1 MRKSLLTIAVSA
13 SLAIAACSDEKSAT
27 QPEADGAVSQ
37 AASAVEPDAP
47 EAEVATLPNP
57 LLKPS
62 PLQYQAPE
70 FDKIKTEHFM
80 PAFEAGLLESTAD
93 IQAIRENPAPA
104 TFDNTIVELETAG
117 ELLDRVVGLFFG
129 ASVLNS
135 NEEIQKL
142 KSEIAPRLTE
152 HRDNIYLDSALFARV
167 EQIYQQKAELS
178 GEDQRL
184 VDHYHKKFVR
194 AGAKLSEEGKSR
206 VRAINTEL
214 SSLSTDYSNNILGS
228 FKNDVIL
235 VSDKKKLAGLSEDK
249 ISSLAS
255 AAENADKPGYMISMV
270 NTTRQPILG
279 SLEDRALRQ
288 KIWETSAHRL
298 ADKNG
303 ALAIRMA
310 ELRAD
315 KAKIL
320 GYPNWASYVIDD
332 RMAKE
337 PDAVFKILG
346 DLIPKAVARVEEETA
361 DIEAMIARDGSEFA
375 VEPWD
380 WAYYSEKVRS
390 EKYDL
395 DDSEVKPYF
404 ELSRVLEDGL
414 FFAMEKLYGIT
425 AKPRTDLPVWN
436 PDVLVYEIFNAD
448 KSPVGLFY
456 LDPYARE
463 GKNGGAW
470 MNEIVTQ
477 SHLLN
482 TKPVVY
488 NALNI
493 PKPSE
498 GQPTL
503 LTFSEVGTLF
513 HEFGHAVHGLFSDV
527 KYPSLA
533 GTATPRDFVE
543 FPSQFHEDWSIEPE
557 VLANYARHYKTDE
570 PIPQAL
576 LEKILKANKFNQG
589 FDTTEYLSASLL
601 DMEWHSIAP
610 GTTIDDHEAFE
621 ESALA
626 KYGLDL
632 KAVPPRYRSTY
643 FSHIF
648 SNSYYAGYY
657 SYLWTEVFAA
667 DAFAFLQEEGGL
679 NRENGK
685 RYRDAILA
693 VGNSTDLMEAYI
705 GFREQEPSVDALL
718 VRRGLLAK

>member
-1 MRKSLLTIAVSA
+1 MRKSLLAIAIGA
-13 SLAIAACSDEKSAT
+13 SLTIGACSDDKSTVQTESA
-27 QPEADGAVSQ
+27 EAASQ
-37 AASAVEPDAP
+37 AASTP
-47 EAEVATLPNP
+47 EAETGAAKMAVASNP
-57 LLKPS
+57 LMKPS

-70 FDKIKTEHFM
+70 FDKIKVEHYL
-80 PAFEAGLLESTAD
+80 PAFEAALQESVAEV
-93 IQAIRENPAPA
+93 QAIKENPAPA
-104 TFDNTIVELETAG
+104 TFDNTIVKLETSG
-117 ELLDRVVGLFFG
+117 ELLTRVTGSFFN
-129 ASVLNS
+129 ASALNS
-135 NEEIQKL
+135 NEKIQEL

-152 HRDNIYLDSALFARV
+152 HMDNIFLDGALFSRV
-167 EQIYQQKAELS
+167 EKIYQQKSEL
-178 GEDQRL
+178 GAEDQRL
-184 VDHYHKKFVR
+184 VDHYYKQFVR
-194 AGAKLSEEGKSR
+194 AGAKLSEDEKTQIR
-206 VRAINTEL
+206 TINTEL
-214 SSLSTDYSNNILGS
+214 STLSTEYSNNILGS

-235 VSDKKKLAGLSEDK
+235 VSDKEQLAGLSEDK
-249 ISSLAS
+249 ISSLAA
-255 AAENADKPGYMISMV
+255 AAEEAGKQGYMISLV

-279 SLEDRALRQ
+279 SLENRELRQ
-288 KIWETSAHRL
+288 QIWETSAHRL
-298 ADKNG
+298 KDKNG
-303 ALAIRMA
+303 ALARRMA
-310 ELRAD
+310 ELRAE
-315 KAKIL
+315 KAKVL
-320 GYPNWASYVIDD
+320 GYSNWASYVIDE

-337 PDAVFKILG
+337 PAAVFKILG
-346 DLIPKAVARVEEETA
+346 DLAPKAVERVAQETA
-361 DIEAMIARDGSEFA
+361 DIEAVIAREGGEFT
-375 VEPWD
+375 VQPWD

-395 DDSEVKPYF
+395 DESEVKPYF

-414 FFAMEKLYGIT
+414 FFAMQKLYGIT

-436 PDVLVYEIFNAD
+436 PDVVVYEIFNAD
-448 KSPVGLFY
+448 ETPVGLFY

-477 SHLLN
+477 SHLLKN
-482 TKPVVY
+482 KPVVY

-493 PKPSE
+493 PKPAE

-503 LTFSEVGTLF
+503 LSFGEVGTLF

-557 VLANYARHYKTDE
+557 VLANYARHYQTDE
-570 PIPQAL
+570 QIPQEL

-589 FDTTEYLSASLL
+589 FDTTEYLAASLL

-610 GTTIDDHEAFE
+610 GTKIEDHEAFE
-621 ESALA
+621 KQALA

-632 KAVPPRYRSTY
+632 QAVPPRYRSTY

-667 DAFAFLQEEGGL
+667 DAFAYLQEEGGL
-679 NRENGK
+679 SRENGD
-685 RYRDAILA
+685 RYRNAILA

-705 GFREQEPSVDALL
+705 DFREQEPSVDALL